1 MAKLSMDKF
10 DSKLEDFE
18 SYVERLEHYFTAA
31 EITKNKAS
39 HLINCID
46 PPTYRL
52 LKSQVAP
59 AKVTDKTYEQLVVV
73 LTDHFVGKP

>member
-1 MAKLSMDKF
+1 MAQLSMDKF

-18 SYVERLEHYFTAA
+18 SYMERLEHYFTAA

-39 HLINCID
+39 HLINCTD
-46 PPTYRL
+46 PPTFRL

-59 AKVTDKTYEQLVVV
+59 AKVTEKTYEQLVTV
-73 LTDHFVGKP
+73 LMDHLWANP